1 MKKRLFA
8 LTLCAAMLLALG
20 TQAGAAAKSLDKYLK
35 DTVSK
40 TKLTRYITNAEDEDA
55 RMQNVKYNYALRWD
69 NTLGITPQKV
79 TTSIFGSNVIEM
91 PVKLMQELL
100 SYGITLTAYDT
111 GDLTVYLPNELEN
124 TWVGRNGSIT
134 TSVYK
139 CDTKPKGTIG
149 SAWYV
154 NNDDSEDGF
163 MLEFKVDKL
172 YAEGQL
178 ALGYML
184 PHETK
189 WRLATDA
196 EFMGM
201 TYENNDD
208 LYVMCTNYNGLPSGA
223 YALVRR

>member
-1 MKKRLFA
+1 MKKRIFA
-8 LTLCAAMLLALG
+8 LILCATMLMALG
-20 TQAGAAAKSLDKYLK
+20 TQAGAASKSLQKYLD
-35 DTVSK
+35 DTLPK
-40 TKLTRYITNAEDEDA
+40 TNLTRYISNAEDEDA
-55 RMQNVKYNYALRWD
+55 RMQNVGYNYVMRWT

-79 TTSIFGSNVIEM
+79 TTSIFGSNTITM
-91 PVKLMQELL
+91 PVKLMQALL
-100 SYGITLTAYDT
+100 SYDVTQIAYDT
-111 GDLTVYLPNELEN
+111 GDLTVYLPNELVN
-124 TWVGRNGSIT
+124 TWVGKNGSVT

-154 NNDDSEDGF
+154 NNDESEDGF

-184 PHETK
+184 PSETK

-196 EFMGM
+196 EFMGVS
-201 TYENNDD
+201 YDNNKGY
-208 LYVMCTNYNGLPSGA
+208 YVMCTNYNALPSGA
-223 YALVRR
+223 YAVVRR